1 MGIDVKYI
9 IRKLRKELV
18 VLALFVAVYFIVV
31 GFMKGNV
38 QEQYEH
44 AKSMYDNKEYAKSA
58 ELFEALGNYED
69 SKERLLDSENGLV
82 YRSAE
87 ELLAEGELEAAA
99 NKFLEIIDYSDSKER
114 VIQVAE
120 SLSESGKYESAIR
133 ILKKLEDSPESELLI
148 SEVEALREDAY
159 SLAYNLYEDGKC
171 QEALAIFRT
180 LEGYKESKT
189 YVDKCK
195 EIIHRHSLAHTTSC
209 GMETILGITESRS
222 VIASGKTGIFNFS
235 EWNDIVSVSIGNVIA
250 VGLKQDGTA
259 VSSGQ
264 VAGSSIDVSDWE
276 DIIAVCAGERY
287 IVGLKDDGTVVSQ
300 GHNGDGQRN
309 LDDWHDIIR
318 IAACWR
324 CTVGLDKN
332 GEIHTAGYGQNSL
345 KNQIDSN
352 KEDWSDV
359 IEIAAGGGGAEIVG
373 HIVGLKSDGTVVAVG
388 YNDFGQC
395 NVNGDEWH
403 DIIAIAAGSWHTV
416 GLRADGTV
424 VSTKPNDDAL
434 DYDGSPLFTQ
444 CCEVNQLNDIV
455 AISAGQG
462 TTVCVKKD
470 GSVVALGYNSAGQ
483 RNGARAWSDIAIY
496 DLPQQSYERP

>member
-1 MGIDVKYI
+1 MGKNILYI
-9 IRKLRKELV
+9 AKRIWKEILFLV
-18 VLALFVAVYFIVV
+18 LFIVV
-31 GFMKGNV
+31 YSLIVGFIRSDVRKR
-38 QEQYEH
+38 YEK
-44 AKSMYDNKEYAKSA
+44 ANNMYDQGEYTQSA

-69 SKERLLDSENGLV
+69 SEKLLLDSKKGLA
-82 YRSAE
+82 YQSAE
-87 ELLAEGELEAAA
+87 ELFAKGELEAAA

-114 VIQVAE
+114 VKQIAIF
-120 SLSESGKYESAIR
+120 LSENGQYEGAIR
-133 ILKKLEDSPESELLI
+133 ILEKLEDSSESEQLI
-148 SEVEALREDAY
+148 SEVESLREDSY
-159 SLAYNLYEDGKC
+159 SLAYKLYEDGKY

-195 EIIHRHSLAHTTSC
+195 EIIYRQSLAHTTSC
-209 GMETILGITESRS
+209 GMETILGITEGRS

-250 VGLKQDGTA
+250 VGLKLDGTA

-318 IAACWR
+318 IATCWR

-345 KNQIDSN
+345 KNQIDGN
-352 KEDWSDV
+352 KKDWSDV

-434 DYDGSPLFTQ
+434 DYDGSPLFMQ
-444 CCEVNQLNDIV
+444 CCEVNQLSDIV

-483 RNGARAWSDIAIY
+483 RNGARAWSDIVIY
-496 DLPQQSYERP
+496 DLPQQSYEKP

>member
-1 MGIDVKYI
+1 MGIDIKYI
-9 IRKLRKELV
+9 IKRLWKELV
-18 VLALFVAVYFIVV
+18 FILLFLGVYFAIV
-31 GFMKGNV
+31 GFVRKDV
-38 QEQYEH
+38 RERYDQ
-44 AKSMYDNKEYAKSA
+44 ADDMYRHGYYTQSA
-58 ELFEALGNYED
+58 ELFESLGNYKD
-69 SKERLLDSENGLV
+69 SKDRLLDSEKGLA
-82 YRSAE
+82 YQSAD
-87 ELLAEGELEAAA
+87 ELFKKGELEAAA
-99 NKFLEIIDYSDSKER
+99 NKFLEIIDYSNSKDR
-114 VIQVAE
+114 VIEVAE
-120 SLSESGKYESAIR
+120 SLSESGKYEGAIR
-133 ILKKLEDSPESELLI
+133 ILKRLEGSPEAELLI
-148 SEVEALREDAY
+148 SEVEALQEDSY
-159 SLAYNLYEDGKC
+159 NLAYQLYEDGKYK
-171 QEALAIFRT
+171 EALTIFRT
-180 LEGYKESKT
+180 LEDYKDSKS
-189 YVDKCK
+189 YVEMCK
-195 EIIHRHSLAHTTSC
+195 EIINRQSLAHTISC
-209 GMETILGITESRS
+209 GMETVLGVTKGGS
-222 VIASGKTGIFNFS
+222 VIASGNMGVFNFS

-250 VGLKQDGTA
+250 VGLKLDGTA

-318 IAACWR
+318 IATCWR

-345 KNQIDSN
+345 KNQIDGN
-352 KEDWSDV
+352 KKDWSDV

-434 DYDGSPLFTQ
+434 DYDGSPLFMQ
-444 CCEVNQLNDIV
+444 CCEVNQLSDIV
-455 AISAGQG
+455 AISAGQ
-462 TTVCVKKD
+462 
-470 GSVVALGYNSAGQ
+470 
-483 RNGARAWSDIAIY
+483 
-496 DLPQQSYERP
+496 